1 MGLCFYLKFCY
12 QHLMISED
20 FWCVFVGTT
29 VIRWNVETRKMEAE
43 MNCAD
48 VVPINESGAL
58 NAYSTH
64 NEG

>member
-1 MGLCFYLKFCY
+1 MLLFEFLLSY
-12 QHLMISED
+12 QHLTIIED

-29 VIRWNVETRKMEAE
+29 VIRWNVETRKVEAE

-48 VVPINESGAL
+48 VVPINESGVL